1 MSTEFRGHPR
11 YDSALE
17 EVNTPRR
24 RIGGGRGGESVS
36 SDDSNRT
43 IRAPPQRVSLIGANQ
58 EPVRGRAGTLPARDA
73 RGRFT
78 RRRGSARSADSAAS
92 GDSGWSRRSSGVG
105 HEFGSA
111 TDLVSSQQ
119 SLAWD
124 NFTTPIQ
131 QEDDLIF
138 DYETSSTSGLASDT
152 LQERELEQFI
162 EEPDRLTPV
171 DKSGESRASTGE
183 HERAR
188 TRPAAPAMTSSPRPC

>member
-1 MSTEFRGHPR
+1 MAAAQPSSPAPFSPDLEG

-17 EVNTPRR
+17 EVNTLRW
-24 RIGGGRGGESVS
+24 RIGDGGRGGESGGDSVS

-43 IRAPPQRVSLIGANQ
+43 IRTPPQCVSFIGANQ

-105 HEFGSA
+105 PEIGSA

-124 NFTTPIQ
+124 NFTPPI
-131 QEDDLIF
+131 
-138 DYETSSTSGLASDT
+138 
-152 LQERELEQFI
+152 
-162 EEPDRLTPV
+162 
-171 DKSGESRASTGE
+171 
-183 HERAR
+183 
-188 TRPAAPAMTSSPRPC
+188 